1 MPQCSESGKA
11 ILLTGFVKM
20 TKNSDE
26 VIPLA
31 KEVFT
36 SHKSHWNV
44 EI

>member
-1 MPQCSESGKA
+1 MPSCSESGKA
-11 ILLTGFVKM
+11 ILLTGFIKM
-20 TKNSDE
+20 TKNSQE

-36 SHKSHWNV
+36 SHQSHWNV